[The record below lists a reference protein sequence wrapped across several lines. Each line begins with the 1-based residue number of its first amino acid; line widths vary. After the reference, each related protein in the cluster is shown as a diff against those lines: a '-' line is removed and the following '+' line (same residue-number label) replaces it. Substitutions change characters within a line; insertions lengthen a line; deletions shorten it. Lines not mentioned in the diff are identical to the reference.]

1 MKITFWKHKYELF
14 IGAILLAIISLL
26 FIIIGIVLIIQN
38 HYIWP
43 ILVLGIISLILILY
57 LLFFQKRI
65 LSKVIF
71 SNEGIEWIWLKK
83 RILFISWNNITD
95 IKSSPRGRGAED
107 LSLISYDNKIDVS
120 LTKKMYDAIMILCPN
135 QNIKNQINN
144 IDSFKWFHKDKK

>member
-43 ILVLGIISLILILY
+43 ILVLGIINLILILY